1 MEEENTVSIFQST
14 AFSSLLVSLLFQ
26 INEPLHQLL
35 IYWYILYYAQE
46 TKMTWLCGYQNCTTK
61 HILQVSEILNITC
74 SINGV
79 LRLATGISK
88 QISPVLQLKKNISRI
103 WILEN
108 LTYLFKG
115 ENIVSGT
122 GRNMAANNVNSM
134 NIPMYDEQQHG
145 RTVTSQEGLSAQPT
159 VQSSCEAWGRYT

>member
-1 MEEENTVSIFQST
+1 M
-14 AFSSLLVSLLFQ
+14 
-26 INEPLHQLL
+26 
-35 IYWYILYYAQE
+35 
-46 TKMTWLCGYQNCTTK
+46 
-61 HILQVSEILNITC
+61 
-74 SINGV
+74 

-122 GRNMAANNVNSM
+122 GRNMAAKTVNSM
-134 NIPMYDEQQHG
+134 NTPMNDEHG

-159 VQSSCEAWGRYT
+159 VQSSCEA